1 MKKQIIIRCIFLC
14 VAVVLI
20 SGAGAAV
27 ILQHNKEQ
35 NIINGMKD
43 VLTAIALQ
51 EKSESEDYTAFVR
64 SYNSPSFK
72 YRITVLSKTGEVL
85 GDSFFDKAAMEN
97 HADRPEVK
105 QAMAAGTGY
114 EKRSSETFGKPMI
127 YVAMR
132 KGNIIYRIAAPVD
145 SINATIMDLFPAFLA
160 GLVLALL
167 IAPFL
172 AASTAKT
179 LTKPLKDVAAALKN
193 LDSDSLDGDSYDVQL
208 PVPSEEEL
216 QPIIATINTL
226 TQHISQTVRELS
238 DQKEKTEYLI
248 GSMENGLILV
258 GGDLKVL
265 QINSAAE
272 HFLGENREV
281 VGKKLLLL
289 TRRKKLVDAV
299 KNAIE
304 NGASSLFDVDGGEQM
319 NGILSVQVTPVHS
332 EWLERGK
339 RSGAVV
345 LLTDV
350 TVLRQN
356 ENMRSEFVANASHEL
371 KTPIT
376 SIGGFAELLAGGVV
390 KEPEKV
396 QEYLVRI
403 KSETQRMALLIDDIL
418 RLSCIE
424 NGADDEKAYE
434 PVHLKEQIDELAEN
448 LQPQLTAHD
457 IRLEVQA
464 EDIVINAVPDE
475 METLMQNLLDNAVKY
490 NREGGTV
497 KVTLERCGGALRFV
511 VADTGIGIPYEDRA
525 RIFERFYRV
534 DKGRSRKVGGTGLG
548 LAIVK
553 HVVSKYGGELILQSD
568 EGKGTTI
575 SVTLPISN

>member
-1 MKKQIIIRCIFLC
+1 
-14 VAVVLI
+14 
-20 SGAGAAV
+20 
-27 ILQHNKEQ
+27 
-35 NIINGMKD
+35 
-43 VLTAIALQ
+43 
-51 EKSESEDYTAFVR
+51 
-64 SYNSPSFK
+64 
-72 YRITVLSKTGEVL
+72 
-85 GDSFFDKAAMEN
+85 
-97 HADRPEVK
+97 
-105 QAMAAGTGY
+105 
-114 EKRSSETFGKPMI
+114 
-127 YVAMR
+127 
-132 KGNIIYRIAAPVD
+132 
-145 SINATIMDLFPAFLA
+145 
-160 GLVLALL
+160 
-167 IAPFL
+167 
-172 AASTAKT
+172 
-179 LTKPLKDVAAALKN
+179 
-193 LDSDSLDGDSYDVQL
+193 
-208 PVPSEEEL
+208 
-216 QPIIATINTL
+216 
-226 TQHISQTVRELS
+226 
-238 DQKEKTEYLI
+238 
-248 GSMENGLILV
+248 
-258 GGDLKVL
+258 
-265 QINSAAE
+265 
-272 HFLGENREV
+272 
-281 VGKKLLLL
+281 
-289 TRRKKLVDAV
+289 
-299 KNAIE
+299 
-304 NGASSLFDVDGGEQM
+304 
-319 NGILSVQVTPVHS
+319 
-332 EWLERGK
+332 
-339 RSGAVV
+339 
-345 LLTDV
+345 
-350 TVLRQN
+350 
-356 ENMRSEFVANASHEL
+356 VANASHEL